1 MKNNCIE
8 CAKYIYEVLQ
18 KLIVKP
24 INDDMKFMNRD
35 DMSLYFMWDKNNNTY
50 IKYVNNDN
58 QNEINYVK
66 TNRIKRKI
74 IVFGCLAFFATIF
87 GNNNTSSH

>member
-8 CAKYIYEVLQ
+8 CAKYTYEVLQ

-66 TNRIKRKI
+66 TNRIKIKI
-74 IVFGCLAFFATIF
+74 IVFGCLAFFATMF

>member
-8 CAKYIYEVLQ
+8 CAKYTYEVLQ

-24 INDDMKFMNRD
+24 INDDMKFLNRD

-66 TNRIKRKI
+66 TNRIKIKI
-74 IVFGCLAFFATIF
+74 IVFGCLAFFATMF